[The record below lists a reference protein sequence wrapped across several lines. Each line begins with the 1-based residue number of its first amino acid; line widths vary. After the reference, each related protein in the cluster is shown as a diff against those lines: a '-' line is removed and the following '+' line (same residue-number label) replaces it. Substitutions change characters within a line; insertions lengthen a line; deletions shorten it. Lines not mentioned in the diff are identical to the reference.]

1 MEVNGQ
7 LQALPLSPQQ
17 KRPPVPVEEEA
28 AWTLRV
34 GLNDLENGNQIVH
47 LIAWTVLRGR
57 RV

>member
-7 LQALPLSPQQ
+7 LQAVPLSPQQ
-17 KRPPVPVEEEA
+17 KRHPVPVEEEA
-28 AWTLRV
+28 AWALRV
-34 GLNDLENGNQIVH
+34 GLNDLENGTQVVK